1 MNPEAVGDLL
11 EKSLS
16 AVFMMSAPMLFV
28 GLVVGVLISLFQAA
42 TQIQEVTLVFVP
54 KIIAVELAMW
64 IAGPFIFETI
74 ELLVR
79 EIFIRMNEVGDST
92 GI

>member
-42 TQIQEVTLVFVP
+42 TQIQEVTLVFVERIP
-54 KIIAVELAMW
+54 RSLPEFVWRPER
-64 IAGPFIFETI
+64 G
-74 ELLVR
+74 R
-79 EIFIRMNEVGDST
+79 
-92 GI
+92 

>member
-54 KIIAVELAMW
+54 KIIAVGLAMW
-64 IAGPFIFETI
+64 IAPSSSRRLSCSYGKF
-74 ELLVR
+74 LSV
-79 EIFIRMNEVGDST
+79 
-92 GI
+92 

>member
-1 MNPEAVGDLL
+1 MNAEAVGDLL
-11 EKSLS
+11 EQSLA
-16 AVFMMSAPMLFV
+16 AVFQMSAPMLLV
-28 GLVVGVLISLFQAA
+28 GLVVGVSISLFQAA

-54 KIIAVELAMW
+54 KIIAVGLAMW

-74 ELLVR
+74 EHLIR
-79 EIFIRMNEVGDST
+79 EIFMRVNEVGDQT

>member
-1 MNPEAVGDLL
+1 MNPESVGDLL
-11 EKSLS
+11 EKSLV
-16 AVFMMSAPMLFV
+16 AVFQMSAPMLLV
-28 GLVVGVLISLFQAA
+28 GLVVGVMISLVQAA
-42 TQIQEVTLVFVP
+42 TQIQEVTMVFVP
-54 KIIAVELAMW
+54 KIIAVGLAMW

-79 EIFIRMNEVGDST
+79 EIFVQMNNVSSET

>member
-28 GLVVGVLISLFQAA
+28 GLIVGVLISLFQAA

-54 KIIAVELAMW
+54 KIVQSDSQCGC
-64 IAGPFIFETI
+64 GP
-74 ELLVR
+74 LSSRRLSCSYGKSLSV
-79 EIFIRMNEVGDST
+79 
-92 GI
+92 

>member
-11 EKSLS
+11 EKSLF
-16 AVFMMSAPMLFV
+16 AVFMMSAPCFSWDRGRCVDLT
-28 GLVVGVLISLFQAA
+28 LQAA
-42 TQIQEVTLVFVP
+42 TQIQEVTFDLVP
-54 KIIAVELAMW
+54 KIIAVGLAMW

>member
-28 GLVVGVLISLFQAA
+28 GLIVGVLISLFQAA

-54 KIIAVELAMW
+54 KIIAVGLAMW
-64 IAGPFIFETI
+64 VAGPFIFETI

-79 EIFIRMNEVGDST
+79 EIFVRMNEVGDST